1 MEKLVVAINGAGGA
15 GKDSFCEAVAGRYR
29 VRNISSI
36 DPIKKLAEQG
46 GWTYDDKSLSG
57 RRLLAEL
64 KAAFTRYN
72 DLPTRYVVD
81 QYRQFLED
89 PAEEVLFVH
98 IREPE
103 EIEKFRRAVPDCRT
117 LLVRSPRT
125 GDKVYGNDAD
135 DCVENFDYD
144 FVYRNDK
151 TLEEMPADAVAFFAG
166 IMTRKPQCPSNC

>member
-1 MEKLVVAINGAGGA
+1 MGKVVVAINGAGGA
-15 GKDSFCEAVAGRYR
+15 GKDSFCQAVAGRYR
-29 VRNISSI
+29 VRNVSSI

-46 GWTYDDKSLSG
+46 GWTYDDKSLAG

-64 KAAFTRYN
+64 KASFTRYN
-72 DLPTRYVVD
+72 DLPNRYAVE

-89 PAEEVLFVH
+89 PREEVLFVH

-103 EIEKFRRAVPDCRT
+103 EIAKFLREVPGCRT

-125 GDKVYGNDAD
+125 GDAVYGNNAD
-135 DCVENFDYD
+135 DRVEHFDYD

-151 TLEEMPADAVAFFAG
+151 PLEEMPADALAFFDRYMGPA
-166 IMTRKPQCPSNC
+166 